1 MAQNY
6 SAAHLKVLDERYH
19 LKSKTDLIV
28 NKGIRLDFN
37 GKNSVTIYNVD
48 VVAEN
53 DYVRSGTNRF
63 GALVELGT
71 GTQTF
76 TLSQDKAFTF
86 TIDRGNYEDSQ
97 MVTEVAKAV
106 KRQQDEI
113 STPATDIYRLGVLSA
128 YAISNTQGV
137 IGGTAV
143 SNTTIYAAILAQQA
157 AMSELSVPEDGRV
170 LFITPTNYNLLKRD
184 PEFVRDAD
192 LTYRD
197 LKKGI
202 VGEVDGLTIVKLP
215 SSYFVAKFEFMIVR
229 DDLLVSPMKFNSVRT
244 LDDVQGIDGW
254 VAEGR
259 RYYDAFIPTQKATG
273 LRIQTKAQRQ
283 LAL

>member
-106 KRQQDEI
+106 KRQQDEV

-128 YAISNTQGV
+128 YAIANTQGV

-143 SNTTIYAAILAQQA
+143 AYNTIYQLILAQQA
-157 AMSELSVPEDGRV
+157 AMSEAKVPEDGRV

-202 VGEVDGLTIVKLP
+202 LGQVDGLTIVQLP
-215 SSYFVAKFEFMIVR
+215 TSYFVNKFQFLIVK

-259 RYYDAFIPTQKATG
+259 RYYDAFVPTQKAVG
-273 LRIQTKAQRQ
+273 LRVYTKA
-283 LAL
+283 

>member
-128 YAISNTQGV
+128 YAIANTQGV

-143 SNTTIYAAILAQQA
+143 AYNTIYQLILAQQA
-157 AMSELSVPEDGRV
+157 AMSEAKVPEDGRV

-184 PEFVRDAD
+184 PEFIKDCDTSAK
-192 LTYRD
+192 D

-215 SSYFVAKFEFMIVR
+215 SSYFVAKFEFLIVK

-259 RYYDAFIPTQKATG
+259 RYYDAFVPTQKAVG
-273 LRIQTKAQRQ
+273 LRIYTKS
-283 LAL
+283 

>member
-6 SAAHLKVLDERYH
+6 AAAHLKVLDERFS
-19 LKSKTDLIV
+19 LESKTDIII

-48 VVAEN
+48 TVAEG

-86 TIDRGNYEDSQ
+86 TVDRGNLEDSMMAQ
-97 MVTEVAKAV
+97 EAAKAV
-106 KRQQDEI
+106 KRQVREVSI
-113 STPATDIYRLGVLSA
+113 PATDVYRLAALTTYANSNSQVTTLALTNTNTYAQVL
-128 YAISNTQGV
+128 
-137 IGGTAV
+137 
-143 SNTTIYAAILAQQA
+143 AAQA
-157 AMSELSVPEDGRV
+157 LLDDRLVPEEGRILV
-170 LFITPTNYNLLKRD
+170 VTPTTHNLLKRD
-184 PEFVRDAD
+184 PEFQKECD
-192 LTYRD
+192 TSYKD

-202 VGEVDGLTIVKLP
+202 IGMVDGTTIVKVP
-215 SSYFVAKFEFMIVR
+215 TSYFAANTGFLLVHEGV
-229 DDLLVSPMKFNSVRT
+229 LVSPTKFNSVRI
-244 LDDVQGIDGW
+244 LDEVQGIDGW

-259 RYYDAFIPTQKATG
+259 RYYDAFIPSKKGVA
-273 LRIQTKAQRQ
+273 IQWHKIA
-283 LAL
+283 

>member
-128 YAISNTQGV
+128 YAIANTQGV

-143 SNTTIYAAILAQQA
+143 AYNTIYQLILAQQA
-157 AMSELSVPEDGRV
+157 AMSEAKVPEDGRV

-184 PEFVRDAD
+184 PEFIKDCDTSAK
-192 LTYRD
+192 D

-215 SSYFVAKFEFMIVR
+215 SSYFVAKFEFLIVK

-259 RYYDAFIPTQKATG
+259 RYYDAFVPTQKAAG
-273 LRIQTKAQRQ
+273 LRIYTKS
-283 LAL
+283 

>member
-106 KRQQDEI
+106 KRQQDEV

-128 YAISNTQGV
+128 YAIANTQGV

-143 SNTTIYAAILAQQA
+143 AYNTIYQLILAQQA
-157 AMSELSVPEDGRV
+157 AMSEAKVPEDGRV

-215 SSYFVAKFEFMIVR
+215 SSYFVAKFEFLIVK

-254 VAEGR
+254 IAEGR
-259 RYYDAFIPTQKATG
+259 RYYDAFVPTQKAVG
-273 LRIQTKAQRQ
+273 LRVYTKA
-283 LAL
+283 

>member
-128 YAISNTQGV
+128 YAIANTQGV
-137 IGGTAV
+137 IAGSAV
-143 SNTTIYAAILAQQA
+143 AYNTIYQLILAQQA
-157 AMSELSVPEDGRV
+157 AMSEAKVPEDGRV

-184 PEFVRDAD
+184 PEFIKDCDTSAK
-192 LTYRD
+192 D

-215 SSYFVAKFEFMIVR
+215 SSYFVAKFEFLIVK

-259 RYYDAFIPTQKATG
+259 RYYDAFVPTQKAAG
-273 LRIQTKAQRQ
+273 LRIYTKS
-283 LAL
+283 

>member
-106 KRQQDEI
+106 KRQQDEV

-128 YAISNTQGV
+128 YAIANTQGV

-143 SNTTIYAAILAQQA
+143 AYNTIYQLILAQQA
-157 AMSELSVPEDGRV
+157 AMSEAKVPEDGRV

-184 PEFVRDAD
+184 PEFIKDCDTSAK
-192 LTYRD
+192 D

-215 SSYFVAKFEFMIVR
+215 SSYFVAKFEFLIVK

-259 RYYDAFIPTQKATG
+259 RYYDAFVPTQKAVG
-273 LRIQTKAQRQ
+273 LRVYTKA
-283 LAL
+283 

>member
-6 SAAHLKVLDERYH
+6 AAAHLKALDERFS
-19 LKSKTDLIV
+19 LESKTDIII

-48 VVAEN
+48 TVAEN

-76 TLSQDKAFTF
+76 TLSQDKSFTF
-86 TIDRGNYEDSQ
+86 TIDRGNLEDSMMAQ
-97 MVTEVAKAV
+97 EVAKSV
-106 KRQQDEI
+106 KRQVREV
-113 STPATDIYRLGVLSA
+113 SVPATDIYRLSVLTA
-128 YAISNTQGV
+128 YAIANSQGV
-137 IGGTAV
+137 VAGTALAN
-143 SNTTIYAAILAQQA
+143 NTAYSLILAQNA
-157 AMSELSVPEDGRV
+157 ALTDALVPEDGRV
-170 LFITPTNYNLLKRD
+170 LFLTPSTHNLLKRD
-184 PEFVRDAD
+184 PEFVRDCD
-192 LTYRD
+192 KTYAD

-202 VGEVDGLTIVKLP
+202 VGMVDGLTIVVCP
-215 SSYFVAKFEFMIVR
+215 TSYYVTNFQFMIVHEA
-229 DDLLVSPMKFNSVRT
+229 LLVSPTKFNSVRT

-259 RYYDAFIPTQKATG
+259 RYYDAFIPGEKATAV
-273 LRIQTKAQRQ
+273 RVYTKS
-283 LAL
+283 

>member
-106 KRQQDEI
+106 KRQQDEV

-128 YAISNTQGV
+128 YAIANTQGV

-143 SNTTIYAAILAQQA
+143 AYNTIYQLILAQQA
-157 AMSELSVPEDGRV
+157 AMSEAKVPEDGRV

-202 VGEVDGLTIVKLP
+202 LGQVDGLTIVQLP
-215 SSYFVAKFEFMIVR
+215 TSYFVTKFQFLIVK

-259 RYYDAFIPTQKATG
+259 RYYDAFVPTQKAAG
-273 LRIQTKAQRQ
+273 LRIYTKS
-283 LAL
+283 

>member
-6 SAAHLKVLDERYH
+6 AASHLKVLDERYH

-48 VVAEN
+48 TVAEG
-53 DYVRSGTNRF
+53 DYTRSGTNRF

-71 GTQTF
+71 GVQTF

-86 TIDRGNYEDSQ
+86 TVDRGNLEDSQ
-97 MVTEVAKAV
+97 MAQEVAKAI
-106 KRQQDEI
+106 KRQVDEV
-113 STPATDIYRLGVLSA
+113 STLATDVYRLGVAAA
-128 YAISNTQGV
+128 YAIANSQGV
-137 IGGTAV
+137 VSGSAV
-143 SNTTIYAAILAQQA
+143 AYNTIYQLILAQQA
-157 AMSELSVPEDGRV
+157 ALSEAKVPEDGRV
-170 LFITPTNYNLLKRD
+170 MFINPTNYNLLKRD
-184 PEFVRDAD
+184 PEFARSCDETVK
-192 LTYRD
+192 D

-202 VGEVDGLTIVKLP
+202 VGQVDGLTIVKVP
-215 SSYFVAKFEFMIVR
+215 SSYLVTKCEFMIIR

-259 RYYDAFIPTQKATG
+259 RYYDAFVPTQKGTG
-273 LRIQTKAQRQ
+273 VRIYTKS
-283 LAL
+283 

>member
-6 SAAHLKVLDERYH
+6 AASHLKVLDERYH

-48 VVAEN
+48 TVAEG
-53 DYVRSGTNRF
+53 DYTRSGTNRF

-71 GTQTF
+71 GVQTF

-86 TIDRGNYEDSQ
+86 TVDRGNLEDSQ
-97 MVTEVAKAV
+97 MAQEVAKAI
-106 KRQQDEI
+106 KRQVDEV
-113 STPATDIYRLGVLSA
+113 STPATDVYRLGVAAA
-128 YAISNTQGV
+128 YAIANSQGV
-137 IGGTAV
+137 VSGSAV
-143 SNTTIYAAILAQQA
+143 AYNTIYQLILAQQA
-157 AMSELSVPEDGRV
+157 ALSEAKVPEDGRV
-170 LFITPTNYNLLKRD
+170 MFINPTNYNLLKRD
-184 PEFVRDAD
+184 PEFARSCDETVK
-192 LTYRD
+192 D

-202 VGEVDGLTIVKLP
+202 VGQVDGLTIVKVP
-215 SSYFVAKFEFMIVR
+215 SSYLVTKCEFMIIR

-259 RYYDAFIPTQKATG
+259 RYYDAFVPTQKGTG
-273 LRIQTKAQRQ
+273 VRIYTKS
-283 LAL
+283 

>member
-6 SAAHLKVLDERYH
+6 AAAHLKVLDERFS
-19 LKSKTDLIV
+19 LESKTDIII

-48 VVAEN
+48 TVAEG
-53 DYVRSGTNRF
+53 DYVRSGVNRF

-86 TIDRGNYEDSQ
+86 TIDRGNLEDSQ
-97 MVTEVAKAV
+97 MAQEVAKAV
-106 KRQQDEI
+106 KRQVREV
-113 STPATDIYRLGVLSA
+113 SVPATDIYRLSVLTSYAIANSQGVVAGAALSA
-128 YAISNTQGV
+128 T
-137 IGGTAV
+137 TA
-143 SNTTIYAAILAQQA
+143 YQLILAQNA
-157 AMSELSVPEDGRV
+157 ALTDALVPEDGRV
-170 LFITPTNYNLLKRD
+170 LFLTPSTHNLLKRD
-184 PEFVRDAD
+184 PEFVRDCD
-192 LTYRD
+192 KTYAD

-202 VGEVDGLTIVKLP
+202 VGMVDGLTIVVCP
-215 SSYFVAKFEFMIVR
+215 TSYYVTNFQFMIVHEA
-229 DDLLVSPMKFNSVRT
+229 LLVSPTKFNSVRT

-259 RYYDAFIPTQKATG
+259 RYYDAFIPGEKAVAV
-273 LRIQTKAQRQ
+273 RVYTKV
-283 LAL
+283 

>member
-106 KRQQDEI
+106 KRQQDEV

-128 YAISNTQGV
+128 YAIANTQGV

-143 SNTTIYAAILAQQA
+143 AYNTIYQLILAQQA
-157 AMSELSVPEDGRV
+157 AMSEAKVPEDGRV

-197 LKKGI
+197 LKKG
-202 VGEVDGLTIVKLP
+202 VLGQVDGLTIVQAP
-215 SSYFVAKFEFMIVR
+215 SSYFVTKFEFMIVK

-273 LRIQTKAQRQ
+273 LRIYTKS
-283 LAL
+283 

>member
-106 KRQQDEI
+106 KRQQDEV
-113 STPATDIYRLGVLSA
+113 STPATDIYRLGVLTA
-128 YAISNTQGV
+128 YAIANTQGV
-137 IGGTAV
+137 IGGSAV
-143 SNTTIYAAILAQQA
+143 AYNTIYQLILAQQA
-157 AMSELSVPEDGRV
+157 AMSEAKVPEDGRV

-202 VGEVDGLTIVKLP
+202 LGQVDGLTIVQLP
-215 SSYFVAKFEFMIVR
+215 TSYFVNKFQFLIVK

-254 VAEGR
+254 IAEGR
-259 RYYDAFIPTQKATG
+259 RYYDAFVPTQKAVG
-273 LRIQTKAQRQ
+273 LRVYTKA
-283 LAL
+283 

>member
-6 SAAHLKVLDERYH
+6 AASHLKVLDERYH

-48 VVAEN
+48 TVAES

-86 TIDRGNYEDSQ
+86 TIDRGNLEDSMMAQ
-97 MVTEVAKAV
+97 EVAKAV
-106 KRQQDEI
+106 KRQVDEV
-113 STPATDIYRLGVLSA
+113 STPATDVYRLSVLTS
-128 YAISNTQGV
+128 YAITNSKGV

-143 SNTTIYAAILAQQA
+143 AYNTIYQLILAQQA
-157 AMSELSVPEDGRV
+157 AMSELSVPEEGRV
-170 LFITPTNYNLLKRD
+170 LFITPTNLNLLKRD
-184 PEFVRDAD
+184 PEFKRDCD
-192 LTYRD
+192 TSYSD
-197 LKKGI
+197 TKKGI
-202 VGEVDGLTIVKLP
+202 VGMVDGLTIVVCP
-215 SSYFVAKFEFMIVR
+215 STYFVTKFEFMIVK

-259 RYYDAFIPTQKATG
+259 RYYDAFLPLQKIAG
-273 LRIQTKAQRQ
+273 LRIYTKA
-283 LAL
+283 

>member
-113 STPATDIYRLGVLSA
+113 STPATDIYRLGVLTA
-128 YAISNTQGV
+128 YAIANTQGV

-143 SNTTIYAAILAQQA
+143 AYNTIYQLILAQQA
-157 AMSELSVPEDGRV
+157 AMSEAKVPEDGRV

-202 VGEVDGLTIVKLP
+202 LGQVDGLTIVQLP
-215 SSYFVAKFEFMIVR
+215 TSYFVNKFQFLIVK

-259 RYYDAFIPTQKATG
+259 RYYDAFVPTQKAAG
-273 LRIQTKAQRQ
+273 LRIYTKS
-283 LAL
+283 